1 MTIAFVRTILLYIL
15 VIIAMRIMGKRQ
27 ISELQTSELVIML
40 LISDI
45 AAIPMQDTGQ
55 SLVSGVIPMFTLVAV
70 EVVLSVWMLKNS
82 RLRKL
87 ICGSPVVVINDGKI
101 DQSMMKKLRMSTED
115 LFEQLRQVDVFDI
128 NDVAYAI
135 VETNG
140 KVSIIKKAESQELT
154 ASMMNIPQEK
164 VMLDMV
170 VVSDGEISKSSLKF
184 CNLNKE
190 WIENTLKKENKKLK
204 DIFIMTAN
212 AGKKYTIIEKE
223 N

>member
-27 ISELQTSELVIML
+27 ISEMQTSELVIML

-45 AAIPMQDTGQ
+45 ASIPMQDTGQ

-70 EVVLSVWMLKNS
+70 EVILSVWMLKNS

-87 ICGSPVVVINDGKI
+87 ICGSPVVIINDGKI
-101 DQSMMKKLRMSTED
+101 DQAMMKKLRMSTED
-115 LFEQLRQVDVFDI
+115 LFEQLRQVDIFNI

-140 KVSIIKKAESQELT
+140 KVSIIKKAENQELT

-164 VMLDMV
+164 VLLDMV
-170 VVSDGEISKSSLKF
+170 VISDGEISNSSLKF
-184 CNLNKE
+184 CNLDKQ

-204 DIFIMTAN
+204 NIFIMTAN
-212 AGKKYTIIEKE
+212 SNKKYTIIEKE

>member
-27 ISELQTSELVIML
+27 ISEMQTSELVIML

-87 ICGSPVVVINDGKI
+87 ICGSPVVIINDGKI
-101 DQSMMKKLRMSTED
+101 DQAMMKKLRMSTED
-115 LFEQLRQVDVFDI
+115 LFEQLRQVDIFNI

-140 KVSIIKKAESQELT
+140 KVSIIKKAENQELT
-154 ASMMNIPQEK
+154 ASMMNIPHEK
-164 VMLDMV
+164 VSLDMV
-170 VVSDGEISKSSLKF
+170 VISDGEISNSSLKF
-184 CNLNKE
+184 CNLDKQ

-204 DIFIMTAN
+204 NIFIMTAN
-212 AGKKYTIIEKE
+212 SNKKYTIIEKE

>member
-27 ISELQTSELVIML
+27 ISEMQTSELVIML

-87 ICGSPVVVINDGKI
+87 ICGSPVVIINDGKI
-101 DQSMMKKLRMSTED
+101 DQAMMKKLRMSTED
-115 LFEQLRQVDVFDI
+115 LFEQLRQVDIFNI

-140 KVSIIKKAESQELT
+140 KVSIIKKAENQELT

-164 VMLDMV
+164 VSLDMV
-170 VVSDGEISKSSLKF
+170 VISDGEISNSSLKF
-184 CNLNKE
+184 CNLDKQ

-204 DIFIMTAN
+204 NIFIMTAN
-212 AGKKYTIIEKE
+212 SNKKYTIIEKE

>member
-87 ICGSPVVVINDGKI
+87 ICGSPVVIINDGKI

-164 VMLDMV
+164 VSLDMV
-170 VVSDGEISKSSLKF
+170 VVSDGEISKSSLEF
-184 CNLNKE
+184 CNLDTK
-190 WIENTLKKENKKLK
+190 WIKDTLQKENKKLK

-212 AGKKYTIIEKE
+212 ANKKYTIIEKE

>member
-27 ISELQTSELVIML
+27 ISEMQTSELVIML

-70 EVVLSVWMLKNS
+70 EVILSVWMLKNS

-87 ICGSPVVVINDGKI
+87 ICGSPVVIINDGKI
-101 DQSMMKKLRMSTED
+101 DQAMMKKLRMSTED
-115 LFEQLRQVDVFDI
+115 LFEQLRQVDIFNI

-140 KVSIIKKAESQELT
+140 KVSIIKKAENQELT

-164 VMLDMV
+164 VLLDMV
-170 VVSDGEISKSSLKF
+170 VISDGEISNSSLKF
-184 CNLNKE
+184 CNLDKQ

-204 DIFIMTAN
+204 NIFIMTAN
-212 AGKKYTIIEKE
+212 SNKKYTIIEKE